1 MDTNHFN
8 VVLKLKP
15 SNVASSYLRINSNS
29 VQVHN
34 IAEFNFDKIIE
45 NEPDNIS
52 AFEFLKPS
60 LNLCFKGIN
69 LSVLSYGE
77 KGSGKTFSI
86 FGNQLTSGIVP
97 LTISYLFSSLF
108 QPKFTYSCSMVA
120 IGNNK
125 LIDLLQENPE
135 TPRLRI
141 KKDVKGAVFVENLA
155 EFIVEKEEDCFFLI
169 KRGLKYKKELKFQA
183 DVAFQLIIE
192 SNTANKKG
200 QISSAKITFCD
211 VSNDTSSLNW
221 KSLSS
226 VLTCLSNSVS
236 APYRDSILTKI
247 LSDTLNNVSNCCI
260 FANVS
265 YTDSLNKTFE
275 ILSLASG
282 CRQVKVFL
290 RKNENPPTGFHA
302 LKKLHNDISRLKN
315 VLKVGTGGKNFSDE
329 VNLMKK
335 ETEKLKSILN
345 EQSTVEEVETLIKQN
360 KFLKSQ
366 LEHLIG
372 RPAAESDV
380 ELPDSVQMLQK
391 ALVLTE
397 DLIKKRK
404 LILADQEM
412 KEKLRSQ
419 GRCTICTLKKPCK
432 HTQSQNLSNFS
443 TPLKPNTS
451 SSSHD
456 FSQNSHR
463 HTRPQTPALSEKFIQ
478 KTEKKIRVLS
488 QIESYHEQKILKE
501 LERVEN
507 EKKTQEEEMI
517 KRFKEDQ
524 KRQRYLEKNKEK
536 LRAYKRITE
545 KRAESERKF
554 EKNKKHRPG
563 SRSKDKVRIA
573 NIPNYEEHRKSISN
587 ILRAQSKFFRIKHV
601 RANSMSYIE
610 SDYGCI
616 PKPPR

>member
-15 SNVASSYLRINSNS
+15 GLTASPFFTINRNS

-45 NEPDNIS
+45 NEPDNSS

-60 LNLCFKGIN
+60 LNSCFKGIN
-69 LSVLSYGE
+69 LSILAYGE

-86 FGNQLTSGIVP
+86 FGNQLTSGVVP
-97 LTISYLFSSLF
+97 LTIAYLFYSLL
-108 QPKFTYSCSMVA
+108 QQKFTYSCSMVA

-125 LIDLLQENPE
+125 LVDLLQENPE
-135 TPRLRI
+135 IPRLRI

-155 EFIVEKEEDCFFLI
+155 EIIVEKEEDCFFLI
-169 KRGLKYKKELKFQA
+169 KRGLKHRKELKFQA
-183 DVAFQLIIE
+183 DVVFQLIIE

-200 QISSAKITFCD
+200 QISAAKITFCEVFHD
-211 VSNDTSSLNW
+211 KSSHNW
-221 KSLSS
+221 ESLSS
-226 VLTCLSNSVS
+226 VLTCLSNNVS
-236 APYRDSILTKI
+236 APYRDSFLTKI
-247 LSDTLNNVSNCCI
+247 LSDTLNNLSNCCI
-260 FANVS
+260 FTTVS
-265 YTDSLNKTFE
+265 NTDSLNKTFE
-275 ILSLASG
+275 VLSLTSS
-282 CRQVKVFL
+282 CRKIKIYH

-315 VLKVGTGGKNFSDE
+315 VLKVGTGGKNLSDE

-345 EQSTVEEVETLIKQN
+345 EQSTVEEVEALIKQN

-372 RPAAESDV
+372 RPAAEGDV
-380 ELPDSVQMLQK
+380 ELPDSVQMLQN

-419 GRCTICTLKKPCK
+419 GRCTICTLKVPCK
-432 HTQSQNLSNFS
+432 HTKNQNISAFS
-443 TPLKPNTS
+443 TPLKQKTS
-451 SSSHD
+451 SQD
-456 FSQNSHR
+456 FYLNSHR

-478 KTEKKIRVLS
+478 KTERKIRVLS
-488 QIESYHEQKILKE
+488 QIETYHEQKILKE

-507 EKKTQEEEMI
+507 EKKTQEEEML
-517 KRFKEDQ
+517 KRLQEEQ
-524 KRQRYLEKNKEK
+524 KHQKYLEKNREK
-536 LRAYKRITE
+536 LKVYKKNIE

-554 EKNKKHRPG
+554 RKKHR
-563 SRSKDKVRIA
+563 SRSKDKAGVII
-573 NIPNYEEHRKSISN
+573 IPNYEERRKSISN
-587 ILRAQSKFFRIKHV
+587 ILKAQSRFFRITHV

-610 SDYGCI
+610 SDYGSK
-616 PKPPR
+616 PKPSQ